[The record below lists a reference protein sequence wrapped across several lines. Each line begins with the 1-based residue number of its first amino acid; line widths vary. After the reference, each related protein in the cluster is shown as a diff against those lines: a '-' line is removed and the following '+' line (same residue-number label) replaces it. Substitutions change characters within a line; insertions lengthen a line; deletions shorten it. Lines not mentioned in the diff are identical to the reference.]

1 MGGRTAVHVADDPNV
16 RGVVALAPWL
26 PPGESVEALRGKTLY
41 AAHGSRDRITSAR
54 GTAAYVRR
62 AAEVA
67 ETAEFRDMGRVGH
80 YLLRGR
86 RRGTRSPSSPSLRV
100 LANRLTR
107 LRHDERDGLDDLDEL
122 GLLGRRGVRTVA
134 GVDEDG
140 GPRRRGPR
148 TGWSSRAAR
157 RS

>member
-1 MGGRTAVHVADDPNV
+1 MTARTHVGELGDVGDLGRAADVGGGAARIADARSALDAVREELGDVPVCLLGHSMGGRTAVHVADDPSV

-67 ETAEFRDMGRVGH
+67 DVAEFTDMGPLGH
-80 YLLRGR
+80 YLLR
-86 RRGTRSPSSPSLRV
+86 RRGEWNRVALELSLRV
-100 LANRLTR
+100 LA
-107 LRHDERDGLDDLDEL
+107 EKC
-122 GLLGRRGVRTVA
+122 
-134 GVDEDG
+134 
-140 GPRRRGPR
+140 
-148 TGWSSRAAR
+148 
-157 RS
+157 